1 MSEKD
6 TTPPV
11 EIAALEAEVALAREQ
26 LAQTVDALVDQVDP
40 RKQADRLA
48 QKGRRLVF
56 DATDPAALPEDRSR
70 ARTVLVVAGAV
81 VALVVVGIVRRAT
94 RG

>member
-6 TTPPV
+6 TTTTPQ
-11 EIAALEAEVALAREQ
+11 IAALEAEVALAREQ
-26 LAQTVDALVDQVDP
+26 LAMTVDSLVDQVDP
-40 RKQADRLA
+40 RRQADRLA

-56 DATDPAALPEDRSR
+56 DATDPASLPEDRTR
-70 ARTVLVVAGAV
+70 ARKVLVIAGAV
-81 VALVVVGIVRRAT
+81 AALVVVAVVRRAT